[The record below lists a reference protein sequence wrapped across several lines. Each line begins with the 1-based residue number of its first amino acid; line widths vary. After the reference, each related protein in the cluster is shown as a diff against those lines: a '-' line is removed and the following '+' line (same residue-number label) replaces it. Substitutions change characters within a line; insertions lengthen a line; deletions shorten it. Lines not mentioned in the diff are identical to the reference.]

1 MVTRITMA
9 MLMTVVVD
17 YWMMKMIIMMIM
29 AITMTTVCFLC
40 QSNCVQNPC
49 QNNATCQSG
58 FIKKGHRCLCTTGFE
73 GPICE
78 RGKNNYCVDI
88 VRLSG

>member
-1 MVTRITMA
+1 MVTRITMT

-29 AITMTTVCFLC
+29 TITMTTVYFFC

-49 QNNATCQSG
+49 QNNATC
-58 FIKKGHRCLCTTGFE
+58 
-73 GPICE
+73 
-78 RGKNNYCVDI
+78 
-88 VRLSG
+88 